1 VTTVLLAVGFFAFA
15 MAAMAAGVILSDR
28 QLKGSCGGKGGED
41 CVCEIEK
48 QRECAANKRMRELMI
63 ARGVDPDSLGD
74 AG

>member
-1 VTTVLLAVGFFAFA
+1 MTTTLLAVGFFAIA

-48 QRECAANKRMRELMI
+48 QRECAANQRMRALMI
-63 ARGVDPDSLGD
+63 ARGVDPDSLGES
-74 AG
+74 G